1 MQQENDRHGE
11 NEKQHGLAPE
21 ALDEVIDRAEQE
33 RQNIEIEAK
42 ATLIKPSTPASR
54 ADADHHTGFKPKN
67 QEISID

>member
-1 MQQENDRHGE
+1 MSRRGNPG
-11 NEKQHGLAPE
+11 GS
-21 ALDEVIDRAEQE
+21 
-33 RQNIEIEAK
+33 K

>member
-1 MQQENDRHGE
+1 LQRC
-11 NEKQHGLAPE
+11 L
-21 ALDEVIDRAEQE
+21 
-33 RQNIEIEAK
+33 K